1 MKSPAL
7 RFDVLSLFPKTV
19 EGFSVESILG
29 RAVEQGILEINS
41 LDLRHWAKGKHR
53 QTDDRPFGGGS
64 GMVLKPEPLFDAV
77 EEISL
82 KHTLVVYMAPD
93 GTPFDTLMAKK
104 LSSES
109 HILCICGHYEGID
122 QRVRDHL
129 VDKEISVGD
138 YVLTN
143 GALAATVLIDAVS
156 RHIPGVLGDQDSLL
170 EESFENNQL
179 AHPQYTRPPDFRG
192 MKVPEVLLSGNH
204 EEIAKWRLDKRLSKT
219 GKLRPDLLNTN
230 TKMEHKNY
238 E

>member
-1 MKSPAL
+1 M
-7 RFDVLSLFPKTV
+7 
-19 EGFSVESILG
+19 
-29 RAVEQGILEINS
+29 
-41 LDLRHWAKGKHR
+41 
-53 QTDDRPFGGGS
+53 
-64 GMVLKPEPLFDAV
+64 
-77 EEISL
+77 
-82 KHTLVVYMAPD
+82 
-93 GTPFDTLMAKK
+93 
-104 LSSES
+104 
-109 HILCICGHYEGID
+109 
-122 QRVRDHL
+122 
-129 VDKEISVGD
+129 GD